1 METTDDRR
9 PRVQSLARGLALL
22 TEVGQH
28 PGALTAAE
36 LSDRTGLTRQVTYHL
51 LHTLRETGF
60 VQLTAGQR
68 YELGLAFRS
77 LARAEPAAGNP
88 ESLGAGYLRALAT
101 LTQESCSMST
111 WQGDDVVVVDQAPG
125 AHAVRVADVRVG
137 QRGDLHARAS
147 GKLLLAYAS
156 PERFARVFDR
166 LGLRRLTP
174 ATTTDPA
181 ALRAELETIRTVGYA
196 MDREE
201 FTPGVTCVAAR
212 AVVAGTE
219 LAFTVLAPTSRFSPD
234 YARDVVSVTAR
245 ASMNV

>member
-1 METTDDRR
+1 MDDTNAR

-51 LHTLRETGF
+51 LHTLRATGF
-60 VQLTAGQR
+60 VQVSAGQR
-68 YELGLAFRS
+68 YELGLAFHS
-77 LARAEPAAGNP
+77 LAQAGPAPGNP

-125 AHAVRVADVRVG
+125 AHAVRVADVHVG

-147 GKLLLAYAS
+147 GKLLLAHAS
-156 PERFARVFDR
+156 PERFGRVFDR
-166 LGLRRLTP
+166 LDLRRLTP
-174 ATTTDPA
+174 ATKTDPA
-181 ALRAELETIRTVGYA
+181 ALRAEFDTIRADGFA

-201 FTPGVTCVAAR
+201 FTAGVTCVAAR

-219 LAFTVLAPTSRFSPD
+219 LAFTVLAPTGRFSPD
-234 YARDVVSVTAR
+234 YVRDAMAVAAR
-245 ASMNV
+245 ASLNV

>member
-1 METTDDRR
+1 MKDSDERR

-22 TEVGQH
+22 TEVGQN

-36 LSDRTGLTRQVTYHL
+36 LSDRVGLTRQVTYHL
-51 LHTLRETGF
+51 LHTLRATGF
-60 VQLTAGQR
+60 VQTTAGQR
-68 YELGLAFRS
+68 YELGLAFHG
-77 LARAEPAAGNP
+77 LAQVAPAPGNP
-88 ESLGAGYLRALAT
+88 QSLGAGYLRALAT

-125 AHAVRVADVRVG
+125 AHAVRVADVHIG

-147 GKLLLAYAS
+147 GKLLLAFAS

-166 LGLRRLTP
+166 LDLRRLTP

-181 ALRAELETIRTVGYA
+181 ALRAEFDTIRTAGYA
-196 MDREE
+196 VDREE
-201 FTPGVTCVAAR
+201 FTAGVTCVSAR

-219 LAFTVLAPTSRFSPD
+219 LAFTVLAPTGRFSAD
-234 YARDVVSVTAR
+234 YVRDAVSVSAR
-245 ASMNV
+245 ASLNV